1 MKKRKTF
8 GQIIITAMFIWS
20 ALLCHFEASTLREE
34 GDFTNAAL
42 YWFFG
47 FTAVL
52 GAFRFKI
59 AELIY
64 GIIKFKSGNRKLI
77 SNCLIASVLFFRAL
91 IESSFPC
98 FSETI
103 LS

>member
-1 MKKRKTF
+1 MNRKKTF
-8 GQIIITAMFIWS
+8 GQIVITAMFVWS
-20 ALLCHFEASTLREE
+20 ALLCHFEASSQREE
-34 GDFTNAAL
+34 GEIFNAAL

-64 GIIKFKSGNRKLI
+64 GLI
-77 SNCLIASVLFFRAL
+77 DLKNKNKK
-91 IESSFPC
+91 
-98 FSETI
+98 
-103 LS
+103 

>member
-20 ALLCHFEASTLREE
+20 ARLCHFEASTLREE
-34 GDFTNAAL
+34 GDFSNAAL

-52 GAFRFKI
+52 GAFRFKL
-59 AELIY
+59 AAFIY
-64 GIIKFKSGNRKLI
+64 
-77 SNCLIASVLFFRAL
+77 VL
-91 IESSFPC
+91 IEFKNKNKK
-98 FSETI
+98 
-103 LS
+103 

>member
-1 MKKRKTF
+1 MRKRKTF
-8 GQIIITAMFIWS
+8 GQVIITAMFIWS
-20 ALLCHFEASTLREE
+20 ALLCHIEASSLREE
-34 GDFTNAAL
+34 GDILNAAM

-64 GIIKFKSGNRKLI
+64 GFIEFKNK
-77 SNCLIASVLFFRAL
+77 NKK
-91 IESSFPC
+91 
-98 FSETI
+98 
-103 LS
+103 

>member
-1 MKKRKTF
+1 MKKRKSF
-8 GQIIITAMFIWS
+8 GQIVITAMFIWS
-20 ALLCHFEASTLREE
+20 ALLCHFEASSLREV
-34 GDFTNAAL
+34 GDILNATL

-64 GIIKFKSGNRKLI
+64 G
-77 SNCLIASVLFFRAL
+77 L
-91 IESSFPC
+91 IE
-98 FSETI
+98 I
-103 LS
+103 KNKNKNKNKK

>member
-8 GQIIITAMFIWS
+8 GQIIIPAMFVW
-20 ALLCHFEASTLREE
+20 AARLCHFEASTLRDK
-34 GDFTNAAL
+34 GDFSNAAL

-59 AELIY
+59 ADLIY
-64 GIIKFKSGNRKLI
+64 T
-77 SNCLIASVLFFRAL
+77 L
-91 IESSFPC
+91 IEFKNKKKNKV
-98 FSETI
+98 
-103 LS
+103 